1 MDGCFTMSIET
12 TRSFLLWCLGINY
25 GILMLWFLAFI
36 VAHDSLHRLH
46 ARWFRISVEQ
56 FDLVH
61 YTGMAIYKIGVLLL
75 NLVPYLALRMVA

>member
-1 MDGCFTMSIET
+1 MGECFSMSIET
-12 TRSFLLWCLGINY
+12 TRSFLLGCIGVNY
-25 GILMLWFLAFI
+25 GILLLWFLAFI

-56 FDLVH
+56 FDAVH
-61 YTGMAIYKIGVLLL
+61 YAGMAVYKIGILLL

>member
-1 MDGCFTMSIET
+1 MSIET